1 MRIIDHKRIDLTDDE
16 YKMYQELLQSY
27 DQRIK
32 PETLFHDLFET
43 NQEGIIIYLKPPKQN
58 RFTMEVFLFLMSV
71 MQHQHLRQMYKKVD
85 EAIQQMRDS
94 VKEIESNLKEKEIV
108 EPKQSMVIVL
118 FILISQK
125 ENNG

>member
-108 EPKQSMVIVL
+108 EPK
-118 FILISQK
+118 
-125 ENNG
+125 